1 MAHGAWGTQRFN
13 KGTLGAGATFYSN
26 SINATALTTVTPA
39 ADILHASPWFVP
51 EPIFMDKFEYE
62 VSTAG
67 ASSLGLLGLY
77 YNKEGVNGTL
87 LPGTLIVSSAQID
100 QNTGLE
106 GLKATTLT
114 GASIIRLDAGLYW
127 WVYCQDATAA
137 ALRAVAL
144 GAMSTT
150 LGFTEAAPPVAR
162 VGINVANTFVPT
174 TGTLPAT
181 FPTTGLSYVVVAQPL
196 VIVRAVAAV

>member
-1 MAHGAWGTQRFN
+1 MFTSELTRFN
-13 KGTLGAGATFYSN
+13 KGAVGAGQAFYSN
-26 SINATALTTVTPA
+26 SVNATALTTVTPA

-51 EPIFMDKFEYE
+51 EPIVVDKFEYE

-77 YNKEGVNGTL
+77 YNVEGKL
-87 LPGTLIVSSAQID
+87 YPGTLAATSAQID

-114 GASIIRLDAGLYW
+114 GNAILNLDAGMYW
-127 WVYCQDATAA
+127 WVYQQDATAA

-144 GAMSTT
+144 GAMSVT

-162 VGINVANTFVPT
+162 VGINHALTFTPT
-174 TGTLPAT
+174 TGVLPAT
-181 FPTTGLSYVVVAQPL
+181 FPTATPSYVVVAQPIVL
-196 VIVRAVAAV
+196 VRVIR

>member
-1 MAHGAWGTQRFN
+1 MAFGAYGNLRIN
-13 KGTLGAGATFYSN
+13 KGAVGAGQTYYSN

-51 EPIFMDKFEYE
+51 EPIQVSKFEYE

-67 ASSLGLLGLY
+67 ASSIGLLGLY
-77 YNKEGVNGTL
+77 YNKEGQTCPGAL
-87 LPGTLIVSSAQID
+87 LSSSAQID

-106 GLKATTLT
+106 GLKATSFTAANYLK
-114 GASIIRLDAGLYW
+114 IDAGLYW

-144 GAMSTT
+144 GAMSTS

-174 TGTLPAT
+174 TGVLPAN
-181 FPTTGLSYVVVAQPL
+181 FPTTGLTYVVVAQPIVL
-196 VIVRAVAAV
+196 VTAIL